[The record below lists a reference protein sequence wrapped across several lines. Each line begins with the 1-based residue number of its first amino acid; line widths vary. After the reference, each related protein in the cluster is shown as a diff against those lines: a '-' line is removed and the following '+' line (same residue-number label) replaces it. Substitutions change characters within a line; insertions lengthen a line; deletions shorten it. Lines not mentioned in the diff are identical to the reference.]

1 MCAGC
6 VGGAGGLPDTGGW
19 QARVDQC
26 DGSRT
31 MAERRDRP
39 PSVAVYRP
47 VDHDV
52 STVWGG
58 EGGGVS
64 DGEGVK
70 TRQIFIG

>member
-6 VGGAGGLPDTGGW
+6 VGGAGGLLDAGGW

-58 EGGGVS
+58 REKKLATQQEHIHGS
-64 DGEGVK
+64 YW
-70 TRQIFIG
+70 